1 MAPSPRRWWTLGILS
16 ALSAGAAFCLAF
28 LAPAVPAAQEELAY
42 AQYRQ
47 LAWASLRLDHTAQF
61 EPLHGETGMMLAVGD
76 RFGTVQ
82 VIRMTGQGAEW
93 IWKSNQ
99 LSGVPLQVLA
109 ADLSGDG
116 LDDSLLC
123 LTNSG
128 KVYVWAI
135 DGFTQVWES
144 LTGEYQQI
152 ACFSTGNLDE
162 DPATEIAM
170 IADGRLVQV
179 DGVNFTKDFTGINEY
194 AATMIRCGDVDGDGR
209 NEIVLNT
216 GQVIDP
222 FTGNVEWED
231 ETFYS
236 RIELLDIDGDGLL
249 EILTE
254 NEGAGP
260 LKVFDVDRRSE
271 VRFQ

>member
-1 MAPSPRRWWTLGILS
+1 MTAKYDSRRAAGGAWLLLAALALGGAS
-16 ALSAGAAFCLAF
+16 A
-28 LAPAVPAAQEELAY
+28 APAQPQDELTY
-42 AQYRQ
+42 AQYRD
-47 LAWASLRLDHTAQF
+47 LSWSAHRLDHLAQF
-61 EPLHGETGMMLAVGD
+61 EPLHGEAGMLLAVGD

-82 VIRMTGQGAEW
+82 VIRLTGRGAEW

-99 LSGVPLQVLA
+99 LAGVPLQVLA

-123 LTNSG
+123 RTNAG
-128 KVYVWAI
+128 KVYVWAM

-152 ACFSTGNLDE
+152 ACFTTANLDE
-162 DPATEIAM
+162 DPAIEIVM
-170 IADGRLVQV
+170 IADGKLVQI
-179 DGVNFTKDFTGINEY
+179 DGQNFTKDFTGIDTY
-194 AATMIRCGDVDGDGR
+194 AATMIRCGDVDGDDR

-222 FTGNVEWED
+222 IGGNVEWED
-231 ETFYS
+231 ETFFG
-236 RIELLDIDGDGLL
+236 RIELLDIDADGML
-249 EILTE
+249 EVLTE
-254 NEGAGP
+254 NEGGGP